1 MNVMN
6 AQVNILL
13 VLGCSGKR
21 WRRLLVVPWLLCYGA
36 GVVICIW
43 THLYYTSLCWREE
56 KVSQNIMNYFCCT
69 RHVELIVDDIQ
80 DPVLTAIAKELCWA
94 ETETILL
101 ATIFMVLFYQFF
113 TQIFLCKEK

>member
-56 KVSQNIMNYFCCT
+56 KVSQNIMNYFCYTT

-80 DPVLTAIAKELCWA
+80 DPVLTAIAKELDWA
-94 ETETILL
+94 ETETIPT
-101 ATIFMVLFYQFF
+101 TIFMVLFYQFF